1 LIVDLHYKEMVS
13 GIAPSINSLLVF
25 EAVNQINIQILH
37 RTRLKNRKEIKRRR
51 CCYPGNAESHHY
63 ITLQSG

>member
-1 LIVDLHYKEMVS
+1 MVS

-37 RTRLKNRKEIKRRR
+37 RTRLKKSKR
-51 CCYPGNAESHHY
+51 N
-63 ITLQSG
+63 